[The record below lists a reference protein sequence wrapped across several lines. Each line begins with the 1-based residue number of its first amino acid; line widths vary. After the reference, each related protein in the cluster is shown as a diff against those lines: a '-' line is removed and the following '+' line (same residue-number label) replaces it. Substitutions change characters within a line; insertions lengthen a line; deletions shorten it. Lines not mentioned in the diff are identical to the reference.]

1 MNTQDKIDKLKEFK
15 NEDAFRKF
23 LIDFLT
29 KSNFKDVFH
38 THRYGAPEQGK
49 DIIGRIEHP
58 ITGNDWFAFV
68 VKKGRISGGTNE
80 IETIKNQ
87 ISQSFEYPYQGL
99 AGEEIKINKVIV
111 VTNENFTGGAQSQI
125 ATSPKLRTYNNFSF
139 WWNEN
144 LIPLIDKNYN
154 DFWLPG
160 DSFAKEFSRNFTKE
174 LEQEISIKELS
185 LQKVDDKKIQ
195 KLIDIFVE
203 PKITVEEIEEDK
215 KTKEKRIHTKKFR
228 IDTLNKIEEN
238 YLLSGE
244 QGSGKTKILNKIACQ
259 LALPENIS
267 KSHQIPIRL
276 KALNLRDVN
285 FDIQNRV
292 DFNLEKYGDIFFDKE
307 VINNYQVILLIDD
320 FDLLKSSERDILK
333 QKLEEY
339 CDENQTHFIIT
350 YSKNEL
356 GINDSVKTVKIHNF
370 NTKQIES
377 FITKFFEGTT
387 GRSEKFIQIL
397 KESNILSKLPTT
409 PLTIS
414 LISLLYDQN
423 NFEIP
428 ATLSDIYSD
437 FTNVLL
443 GKVEVY
449 NKTELLTFNL
459 KRRIFTSLALKMMD
473 ERIYEI
479 SLADFT
485 SFVNSFLSERSYQT
499 QSNEEILD
507 IIEKSNLLYK
517 TEEDVIGFKKQAFIE
532 FLAAVEVY
540 HHKRGSH
547 YSKLIENFNDIPWQ
561 NTAIFYAGQ
570 SKELDDMID
579 DVITKAPN
587 NNLRDWFI
595 NSSGM
600 GYLAQALYQT
610 KPSERQK
617 LVFKALDNLILAYR
631 EIKPL
636 TQDSN
641 SMFFEMPMPL
651 LLGTLNHW
659 YNENFKSITLTE
671 TLKQSFDKLYSDNLN
686 FEETFKLL
694 MISSTLMTPYINSD
708 EKFEKLLEKEEFINH
723 PILPLVADFVIEL
736 GLINKKDVKPDIK
749 DRIVSQLKKKRQ
761 YLKEVIKEPA
771 YRFNESF
778 AIEK

>member
-1 MNTQDKIDKLKEFK
+1 MNTQDKINKLKGFK
-15 NEDAFRKF
+15 NEDEFRKF

-49 DIIGRIEHP
+49 DIIGRIDHP
-58 ITGNDWFAFV
+58 ITGIDWFAFV

-99 AGEEIKINKVIV
+99 SGEEIKINKVIV
-111 VTNENFTGGAQSQI
+111 ITNENFTVGAQSQI
-125 ATSPKLRTYNNFSF
+125 ATSPKLKTYNNFTF
-139 WWNEN
+139 WWNEK
-144 LIPLIDKNYN
+144 LIPLIDEHYN

-160 DSFAKEFSRNFTKE
+160 DSFAKEFSKNFTKE
-174 LEQEISIKELS
+174 LEREISVKELS

-195 KLIDIFVE
+195 KLIDIFIE
-203 PKITVEEIEEDK
+203 PKITIEEIEEDK
-215 KTKEKRIHTKKFR
+215 KTKEKRIHKKNFR
-228 IDTLNKIEEN
+228 IESLTKIQEN
-238 YLLSGE
+238 YLLNGE
-244 QGSGKTKILNKIACQ
+244 QGVGKTKILNKIACQ
-259 LALPENIS
+259 LALPKNIANNF
-267 KSHQIPIRL
+267 QIPIRL
-276 KALNLRDVN
+276 KALNLRDADFN
-285 FDIQNRV
+285 IQNRIE
-292 DFNLEKYGDIFFDKE
+292 FNLEKYGDMFFDKE
-307 VINNYQVILLIDD
+307 LIKNYQIILLIDD
-320 FDLLKSSERDILK
+320 FDLLKSNEKDTLK
-333 QKLEEY
+333 EKLEEY
-339 CDENQTHFIIT
+339 CEEHKTHFILT

-356 GINDSVKTVKIHNF
+356 GLNESVKTVKIHNF

-387 GRSEKFIQIL
+387 GRAERFIQIL

-443 GKVEVY
+443 GKVEVF

-473 ERIYEI
+473 ARIYEI
-479 SLADFT
+479 SFDDFKT
-485 SFVNSFLSERSYQT
+485 YVNSFLTERSYQQQT
-499 QSNEEILD
+499 DEEIQD
-507 IIEKSNLLYK
+507 IIEKSHLLYK
-517 TEEDVIGFKKQAFIE
+517 TEENIIGFKKQAFIE
-532 FLAAVEVY
+532 FLAAVEIY
-540 HHKRGSH
+540 HHKRGTH
-547 YSKLIENFNDIPWQ
+547 YSKLIENFNDVTWQ

-579 DVITKAPN
+579 DVVNKAPN

-610 KPSERQK
+610 KPIERQK
-617 LVFKALDNLILAYR
+617 LVFKALDNLILAYH

-636 TQDSN
+636 TKESD

-651 LLGTLNHW
+651 LLGTINHW
-659 YNENFKSITLTE
+659 YNENFKSITLTA
-671 TLKQSFDKLYSDNLN
+671 TLEQSFDKLYKDNLE
-686 FEETFKLL
+686 FEDTFKLL
-694 MISSTLMTPYINSD
+694 MIASTLMTPYINSD
-708 EKFEKLLEKEEFINH
+708 EKFFKLMEKEEFMSH

-736 GLINKKDVKPDIK
+736 GLINKKDVKEDIK
-749 DRIVSQLKKKRQ
+749 EKIVAQLKKKRK

-771 YRFNESF
+771 YRFNDSF